1 MLARFGDALQVLPFA
16 QMIPVAVRF
25 TIIMM
30 ANSSAAE
37 CGEIT
42 R

>member
-1 MLARFGDALQVLPFA
+1 
-16 QMIPVAVRF
+16 MIPVAVRF
-25 TIIMM
+25 TIIIM
-30 ANSSAAE
+30 AFSFAAD

>member
-1 MLARFGDALQVLPFA
+1 
-16 QMIPVAVRF
+16 MIPVAVRF

-30 ANSSAAE
+30 AFSFAAD
-37 CGEIT
+37 CGKIT

>member
-1 MLARFGDALQVLPFA
+1 
-16 QMIPVAVRF
+16 MIPVAVRF
-25 TIIMM
+25 TIIIV
-30 ANSSAAE
+30 ALSFAAD

>member
-1 MLARFGDALQVLPFA
+1 
-16 QMIPVAVRF
+16 MIPVAVRF

-30 ANSSAAE
+30 AFSFAAD